1 MTPLHG
7 LKVLEL
13 ARVLAGPWAGQTLAD
28 LGATVIKVESPGG
41 DETRGW
47 GPPASKDGTAAYFH
61 SCNRGKQS
69 IALDFRDADDLA
81 LVLDLVR
88 EADVV
93 IENFKVG
100 GLVKYGLDYASLS
113 ALNPK
118 LIYCSVTGF
127 GQDGPY
133 AHRAGYDFIIQA
145 MSGIMDITG
154 KADGDPIK
162 PGVAYA
168 DIFTGLYSVIAI
180 QAALLA
186 REKSGQG
193 QHIDMALFDTQV
205 GVLANQASTY
215 LMTNSVPIMDG
226 SSARFVHEILS
237 AGVVDLNAPVKI
249 LRILK
254 PVSIRDGRAFA
265 EISPSEAFE
274 IDFRIE
280 FEDEA
285 IGVQEHTLNMKNG
298 SFVRELSNCRTFC
311 LKSDVEYM
319 ESVGLALGGSLDNA
333 IVVDGAKVL
342 NPEGF
347 RRGDECVRHKMLDAL
362 GDLALAGM
370 PIVGKYRGVRAGHRM
385 TNLLLRKLFATP
397 DAFEIIDATE
407 AQVARLPGVSVSFD
421 DLDIAV

>member
-1 MTPLHG
+1 MQ
-7 LKVLEL
+7 
-13 ARVLAGPWAGQTLAD
+13 ATL
-28 LGATVIKVESPGG
+28 
-41 DETRGW
+41 
-47 GPPASKDGTAAYFH
+47 
-61 SCNRGKQS
+61 KQS
-69 IALDFRDADDLA
+69 FSLVGAGLHSGRPVRMTVRPATADSGVVFVRVDVKQGDNEIAARFDAVNDTQLCTRITNDNGVEVSTVEHLMA
-81 LVLDLVR
+81 AFAGCGVHN
-88 EADVV
+88 AVV
-93 IENFKVG
+93 E
-100 GLVKYGLDYASLS
+100 L
-113 ALNPK
+113 
-118 LIYCSVTGF
+118 
-127 GQDGPY
+127 DGP
-133 AHRAGYDFIIQA
+133 
-145 MSGIMDITG
+145 
-154 KADGDPIK
+154 
-162 PGVAYA
+162 
-168 DIFTGLYSVIAI
+168 
-180 QAALLA
+180 
-186 REKSGQG
+186 E
-193 QHIDMALFDTQV
+193 
-205 GVLANQASTY
+205 
-215 LMTNSVPIMDG
+215 VPIMDG
-226 SSARFVHEILS
+226 SSARFVLEILS
-237 AGVVDLNAPVKI
+237 AGVVQLDTQVKI

-254 PVSIRDGRAFA
+254 PVSVRDGRAFA
-265 EISPSEAFE
+265 EISPSAAFE

-280 FEDEA
+280 FEDAA